1 MLIHASCAARDGSG
15 VLLTGPPGSGKS
27 DLLFRLLDRGFM
39 LVADDQVELI
49 DRTASPPPALE
60 GLLEIRG
67 MGIVRLPFVARAS
80 VLLSVSLGRDDRLPA
95 PKRDHHGL
103 PVVTV
108 DPDAASAAL
117 RVALALDCV
126 LGRVPMH
133 AGAFS

>member
-49 DRTASPPPALE
+49 DHDASPAPSLA

-67 MGIVRLPFVARAS
+67 IGIVRLPYLPHATIA
-80 VLLSVSLGRDDRLPA
+80 LSVILGRGNRLPS
-95 PKRDHHGL
+95 PQRDARGL
-103 PVVTV
+103 PVVMI
-108 DPDAASAAL
+108 DPACASAAL
-117 RVALALDCV
+117 RVCMALDCV
-126 LGRVPMH
+126 LGRVAVH
-133 AGAFS
+133 VGAFA